1 VHPATAM
8 NLTGKTLL
16 FSNTAVKTELNTLL
30 RCCNAKIKGCNGKF
44 KKKSPPPFS
53 LNFGEFITNLITKP
67 ATY

>member
-1 VHPATAM
+1 VGQRVHPATAM

-44 KKKSPPPFS
+44 KKKIPSPFFFKFWGIY
-53 LNFGEFITNLITKP
+53 NKFD
-67 ATY
+67 Y